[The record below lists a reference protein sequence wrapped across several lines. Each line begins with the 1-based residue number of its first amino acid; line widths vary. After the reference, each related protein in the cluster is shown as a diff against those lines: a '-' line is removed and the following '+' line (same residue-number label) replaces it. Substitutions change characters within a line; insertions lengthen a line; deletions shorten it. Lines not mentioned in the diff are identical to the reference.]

1 MIKTIPYGPY
11 SYQAEFHRDPSR
23 WRIVVG
29 GRRVGKSKMCI
40 QECLKVCLSKRK
52 QLVYWIA
59 PSYKVAKEV
68 GFEEFNNMIDVLQP
82 VIEDIN
88 LTNLTIK
95 FKNAS
100 QLVFKSADNP
110 DSLRGRKI
118 NFCILD
124 EAAFIK
130 PEIWQVIRPTLADTK
145 GSAVL
150 ISTPNGIGDWFHN
163 IWQLDTWSKY
173 HWPST
178 MNKLVMTEEELA
190 DIKANMSQTEFD
202 QEIMA
207 KFVTKAG
214 RVYNDF
220 DENNVVDDFKPD
232 KTKYDIHLGLDF
244 GFAAPSAICFM
255 AVDKIS
261 QDKVIQFDEI
271 YINRTQFSDILSLI
285 IGRLDE
291 YNISLEDLS
300 TCYCDPAGE
309 AYELSS
315 GISPVDMMRQRGFK
329 VKNKATKI
337 APGIAQV
344 RAFIKNCS
352 GDRRYLVAKKC
363 KETIRSLQGYQYDIS
378 SNGTSK
384 EDALKDGLHD
394 HMCDSVRYFFVNK
407 FDTAK
412 YVAKDVDQASY
423 LAENVTA
430 KNFKRCGKCHKM
442 FMSSTPKDKPPF
454 VCDKCK

>member
-1 MIKTIPYGPY
+1 
-11 SYQAEFHRDPSR
+11 
-23 WRIVVG
+23 
-29 GRRVGKSKMCI
+29 
-40 QECLKVCLSKRK
+40 
-52 QLVYWIA
+52 LVYWIA

-68 GFEEFNNMIDVLQP
+68 GFEEFNNLIDVLQP
-82 VIEDIN
+82 VLKDVN
-88 LTNLTIK
+88 LSNLTIE
-95 FKNAS
+95 FKNNS
-100 QLVFKSADNP
+100 KLVFKSADNP

-118 NFCILD
+118 NFVVLD

-130 PEIWQVIRPTLADTK
+130 AEIWQVIRPALADSK

-163 IWQLDTWSKY
+163 IWQLGTWSKY
-173 HWPST
+173 HWPSL
-178 MNKLVMTEEELA
+178 MNKLVMTTEEID
-190 DIKANMSQTEFD
+190 DIRANMSQTEFD

-220 DENNVVDDFKPD
+220 DESNVIDDFIPNLKE
-232 KTKYDIHLGLDF
+232 YDIHLGLDF
-244 GFAAPSAICFM
+244 GFAAPSAISFM
-255 AVDKIS
+255 AVDRAT

-271 YINRTQFSDILSLI
+271 YINRTQFSDIIDLI
-285 IGRLDE
+285 IDRLKS
-291 YNISLEDLS
+291 YTIRLEDLS
-300 TCYCDPAGE
+300 YCYCDPAGE

-329 VKNKATKI
+329 VKNRATKI

-352 GDRRYLVAKKC
+352 GDRRYLTTKKC

-384 EDALKDGLHD
+384 EEALKDGLHD
-394 HMCDSVRYFFVNK
+394 HMCDAIRYFFVNR

-423 LAENVTA
+423 LAEKGSA
-430 KNFKRCGKCHKM
+430 KNFKRCTKCRGL

-454 VCDKCK
+454 VCDKCR

>member
-1 MIKTIPYGPY
+1 VGTRVIPYAPY
-11 SYQAEFHRDPSR
+11 VYQADFHADKAR
-23 WRIVVG
+23 WKIVVG

-40 QECLKVCLSKRK
+40 QECIKACLSKPK

-82 VIEDIN
+82 VIDEIN
-88 LTNLTIK
+88 LSNLTIK
-95 FKNAS
+95 FKNNS
-100 QLVFKSADNP
+100 QLVFKSGDNP

-130 PEIWQVIRPTLADTK
+130 PEIWQVIRPALADTK

-150 ISTPNGIGDWFHN
+150 ISTPNGIGDWFHT

-178 MNKLVMTEEELA
+178 LNTIVMTEEELA

-220 DENNVVDDFKPD
+220 DDNNIVEDFIPGLD
-232 KTKYDIHLGLDF
+232 KYDIHLGLDF

-255 AVDKIS
+255 AVNRLTEE
-261 QDKVIQFDEI
+261 VIQFDEI
-271 YINRTQFSDILSLI
+271 YINRTQMTDIINLI
-285 IGRLDE
+285 IDRLKE
-291 YNISLEDLS
+291 YNYSVSDLKMN
-300 TCYCDPAGE
+300 YCDPAGE

-315 GISPVDMMRQRGFK
+315 GASPVDMMRAAGFQI
-329 VKNKATKI
+329 KNKASKI

-344 RAFIKNCS
+344 RSYIRNCD
-352 GDRRYLVAKKC
+352 GVRRFKVCKKC
-363 KETIRSLQGYQYDIS
+363 KETIRSHTGYQYDTNA
-378 SNGTSK
+378 NGTSK
-384 EDALKDGLHD
+384 EEALKDGLHD
-394 HMCDSVRYFFVNK
+394 HMCDSVRYFFVNR

-412 YVAKDVDQASY
+412 YVAKDVEQVSY
-423 LAENVTA
+423 LADKRV
-430 KNFKRCGKCHKM
+430 KVFKRCGVCHKP

-454 VCDKCK
+454 VCEACK